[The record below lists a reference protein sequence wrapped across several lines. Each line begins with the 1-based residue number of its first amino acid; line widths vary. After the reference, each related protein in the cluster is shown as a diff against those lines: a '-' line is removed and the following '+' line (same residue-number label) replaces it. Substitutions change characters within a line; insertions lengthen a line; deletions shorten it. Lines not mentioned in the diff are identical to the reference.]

1 MRADSDCVK
10 YRSME
15 NTVTATELARNLGD
29 VLARVRYRRE
39 SFLVERNGRAVAR
52 VVPVAPDRV
61 AVLVDAL
68 EAWSSGPVDTD
79 LADILEQVGRADE
92 PPGNPWDS

>member
-1 MRADSDCVK
+1 
-10 YRSME
+10 ME

-52 VVPVAPDRV
+52 VVPVASDRV
-61 AVLVDAL
+61 AVLADAL
-68 EAWSSGPVDTD
+68 EAWSTGPVDTE
-79 LADILEQVGRADE
+79 LADILDQVSRADE
-92 PPGNPWDS
+92 PPINPWDS